1 MPISYA
7 RCSVVV
13 SLHHIT
19 SSLRSTLLSC
29 RMLMNTSDISPMMA
43 PTWRDISDSKALH
56 LILPDLPALWS
67 PHRLDQK
74 LPPSWQ
80 QGYYIHEEAA
90 PPYSPMDT
98 DDWVSESDVDEQP
111 PQMAMVETTTRVHS
125 SQLTCLHLGL
135 FPNNVRTR
143 ITTLLKVLPRLVNLA
158 VLVDRNPS
166 PSASLPAIQVY
177 DEGEE
182 PDDTDALDPPDIL
195 HDVCTALQSVQ
206 YGWRHRDAPLLCSEL
221 AHLGIIFPH
230 GREPPSTVSLHALG
244 SMMLFRLREGSP
256 LETLTV
262 ESAAAASN
270 FAAEDDAEPGSA
282 GVAEAEALHGS
293 DIHIPQS
300 TLGWSLDNI
309 GELDGAPRV
318 VVGVEDTIHNLVGSY
333 LVERLRTPPEP
344 WFQFADPDSQ
354 DCLENEDGGE
364 EGDPVPRCRVYPLG
378 VETAVY
384 RFVYPPSV
392 GFSWSGRS

>member
-1 MPISYA
+1 MAPA
-7 RCSVVV
+7 QAW
-13 SLHHIT
+13 
-19 SSLRSTLLSC
+19 
-29 RMLMNTSDISPMMA
+29 SDIHP
-43 PTWRDISDSKALH
+43 SKSLQ
-56 LILPDLPALWS
+56 LVLPDPPAFWS
-67 PHRLDQK
+67 SHHWNQK

-80 QGYYIHEEAA
+80 QSYYIHEDTA

-98 DDWVSESDVDEQP
+98 DDWVSEPDVDEEP
-111 PQMAMVETTTRVHS
+111 PQMLMVETATRVHC

-135 FPNNVRTR
+135 FPDNIRTR
-143 ITTLLKVLPRLVNLA
+143 ITTLLKELPRLTNLVVVA
-158 VLVDRNPS
+158 DRNPS
-166 PSASLPAIQVY
+166 SPASLPAIQVY

-206 YGWRHRDAPLLCSEL
+206 YGWRHQDAPLLCPEL
-221 AHLGIIFPH
+221 AHLGIIFPD
-230 GREPPSTVSLHALG
+230 GQEAPSTVSLHALG

-262 ESAAAASN
+262 EAVAAAASN
-270 FAAEDDAEPGSA
+270 SAAEEDAEGGSA
-282 GVAEAEALHGS
+282 GVEAEALHCYRS
-293 DIHIPQS
+293 DIHIPPS
-300 TLGWSLDNI
+300 TLGWSLDDI
-309 GELDGAPRV
+309 GELDDAPRA

-344 WFQFADPDSQ
+344 WFRFAGPDSESP
-354 DCLENEDGGE
+354 DCHEDGDGDGE
-364 EGDPVPRCRVYPLG
+364 DDAVPRSRVFPPG

-392 GFSWSGRS
+392 GFAWSGRS

>member
-1 MPISYA
+1 
-7 RCSVVV
+7 
-13 SLHHIT
+13 
-19 SSLRSTLLSC
+19 
-29 RMLMNTSDISPMMA
+29 MMA
-43 PTWRDISDSKALH
+43 PTWKDISDSKALH
-56 LILPDLPALWS
+56 LVLPELPALWF
-67 PHRLDQK
+67 PHHWDQK

-98 DDWVSESDVDEQP
+98 DDWVSEEDVDEQP
-111 PQMAMVETTTRVHS
+111 PQMAMVETTMRVHS

-135 FPNNVRTR
+135 FPDNVHTR
-143 ITTLLKVLPRLVNLA
+143 ITTLLKELPRLVNLA
-158 VLVDRNPS
+158 VLVEDRNPS

-206 YGWRHRDAPLLCSEL
+206 YGWRHRDAPLLCPEL

-262 ESAAAASN
+262 EAAASN
-270 FAAEDDAEPGSA
+270 FAAGLEDDAEPGSA
-282 GVAEAEALHGS
+282 GVAEFEAEALHGS
-293 DIHIPQS
+293 DILIPPS

-318 VVGVEDTIHNLVGSY
+318 VVGVEDSIHNLVGSY

-344 WFQFADPDSQ
+344 WFKFATPDSQ
-354 DCLENEDGGE
+354 SQDCPGDGD
-364 EGDPVPRCRVYPLG
+364 GDDAGDRVLRSQVFPPG